1 MTLLEIE
8 DATKGSPLQSVR
20 RLNLLFRRAQMEGDE
35 LGAESVLLVA
45 LAIIDEN
52 ELVVRGLVGGFS
64 WLVARGATRQTRRQI
79 RAYATRLRSHRLL
92 QRLESTKAVPV
103 ALEPHVAAAIAE
115 AEAEA
120 AMRDAG
126 AK

>member
-1 MTLLEIE
+1 MTLLDIE
-8 DATKGSPLQSVR
+8 NATKGSPLQSVR
-20 RLNLLFRRAQMEGDE
+20 RLNLFFRKAQIEGDE

-52 ELVVRGLVGGFS
+52 ELTVRGLVGGFS
-64 WLVARGATRQTRRQI
+64 WLIARGATRQTRRQI
-79 RAYATRLRSHRLL
+79 RAYATRLQSQRLLHRL
-92 QRLESTKAVPV
+92 QSTKAVAV
-103 ALEPHVAAAIAE
+103 ALEPHVATAIAI
-115 AEAEA
+115 AEA